1 MTLSNKVAGIAPSAT
16 LAIANRAKALQRA
29 GVDVISLSL
38 GEPDFPTPPHI
49 TEACIEALRRGETHY
64 APGNGLPE
72 LVEAIAAKTET
83 ESRVPCDPSQVI
95 VTAGA
100 KDAIHQAMQ
109 AVLNPSDQ
117 VVVLTPDWVSYEP
130 CVRLAGST
138 PILVPL
144 DPVTFQVTDALLEA
158 LTPRT
163 RMIVVNSPSNPSGAV
178 LDAGSLRLVA
188 DVCRDN
194 DLIALSDEI
203 YERLIYGKE
212 HVALASLPEMDERTV
227 TVNGFSKA
235 YAMTGWRLGWAS
247 GPRPIIDYMGR
258 VQSHTT
264 SQAVTFVMHGGIAA
278 LTGDQSPVEAMRRAF
293 DERRRFVLGRL
304 GELGYRCAPAD
315 GAFYAFVEVGGDDV
329 AAAARWLDRARVAVT
344 PGSAFHAPGWL
355 RLSYAAALPRLAD
368 AMDRVA
374 ALG

>member
-1 MTLSNKVAGIAPSAT
+1 MTLSAKVAGIAPSAT
-16 LAIANRAKALQRA
+16 LAIASRAKALQRA
-29 GVDVISLSL
+29 GVDVISLSV
-38 GEPDFPTPPHI
+38 GEPDFATPAHI
-49 TEACIEALRRGETHY
+49 TEACIAALRRGETHY
-64 APGNGLPE
+64 APGNGLPA
-72 LVEAIAAKTET
+72 LLDAIAEKTET
-83 ESRVPCDPSQVI
+83 ENRIPCEPSQVL

-100 KDAIHQAMQ
+100 KDAIHLAMQ

-138 PILVPL
+138 SVPVPL
-144 DPVTFQVTDALLEA
+144 DSATFQVTDALLER

-178 LDAGSLRLVA
+178 LDPDSLRLIA

-194 DLIALSDEI
+194 DLVALSDEI
-203 YERLIYGKE
+203 YEKLIYGKE
-212 HVALASLPEMDERTV
+212 HVSLGSLPEMAERTV

-235 YAMTGWRLGWAS
+235 YAMTGWRLGWAV
-247 GPRPIIDYMGR
+247 GPKPIVDYMAR

-278 LTGDQSPVEAMRRAF
+278 LTGPQSSVEAMRQAF

-304 GELGYRCAPAD
+304 AEMGYACAPAD

-329 AAAARWLDRARVAVT
+329 ATAARWLDGARVAVT

-355 RLSYAAALPRLAD
+355 RLSYAAALPRLAE
-368 AMDRVA
+368 ALDRIA
-374 ALG
+374 ALD

>member
-1 MTLSNKVAGIAPSAT
+1 MTLSAKVAGIAPSAT
-16 LAIANRAKALQRA
+16 LAIANRAKALQRD
-29 GVDVISLSL
+29 GVDVISLSV
-38 GEPDFPTPPHI
+38 GEPDFATPAHI
-49 TEACIEALRRGETHY
+49 TEACIAALRRGETHY
-64 APGNGLPE
+64 APGNGLPP
-72 LVEAIAAKTET
+72 LLDAIAEKTRT
-83 ESRVPCDPSQVI
+83 ENRVPCDPTQVI

-100 KDAIHQAMQ
+100 KDAIHLAMQ
-109 AVLNPSDQ
+109 AVLNSHDE

-138 PILVPL
+138 PLLVPV
-144 DPVTFQVTDALLEA
+144 DSRTFQVTDALLEA

-178 LDAGSLRLVA
+178 LNRDSLRLIA
-188 DVCRDN
+188 DVCREN
-194 DLIALSDEI
+194 DLVALSDEI
-203 YERLIYGKE
+203 YEKLVYGAE
-212 HVALASLPEMDERTV
+212 HVSLSSLPEMAERTV

-235 YAMTGWRLGWAS
+235 YAMTGWRLGWAT
-247 GPRPIIDYMGR
+247 GPKPIVDYMSR

-278 LTGDQSPVEAMRRAF
+278 LTCDQSSVEEMRQAF

-304 GELGYRCAPAD
+304 AEMGYRSAPAD

-329 AAAARWLDRARVAVT
+329 AAAARWLDKARVAVT

-355 RLSYAAALPRLAD
+355 RLSYAAALPRLAE